1 MQKKR
6 KKNMFLFIRFILLN
20 IRMYALSFLKKY
32 EIFKFSIVNNCSVDL
47 NSTLTGSLSRL
58 KVGEGTV
65 ISGNANFRFK
75 YGEIEIGR
83 NCLIANNVSIVFHNY
98 TIDGVKHISP
108 DEMYFKNVT
117 IGNYV
122 WIGGGVVV
130 LPGVVIGDNAI
141 IGALSLV
148 TKDISSNEVWG
159 GVSAKLLY
167 KRNDDAS

>member
-1 MQKKR
+1 
-6 KKNMFLFIRFILLN
+6 MFLFIRFILLN

-141 IGALSLV
+141 IGASSLV
-148 TKDISSNEVWG
+148 TKDIPSNEVWG
-159 GVSAKLLY
+159 GVPAKLLY
-167 KRNDDAS
+167 KR

>member
-1 MQKKR
+1 
-6 KKNMFLFIRFILLN
+6 MFLFIRFILLN

-148 TKDISSNEVWG
+148 TKDIPSNEVWG
-159 GVSAKLLY
+159 GVPAKLLY
-167 KRNDDAS
+167 KR

>member
-1 MQKKR
+1 
-6 KKNMFLFIRFILLN
+6 MFLFIRFILLN

-75 YGEIEIGR
+75 DGEIEIGR